1 MATKFNTFLIFEIM
15 ARDSKRITQ
24 KYWDSLSEDSRF
36 RVLRKVFSN
45 FPDSVNH
52 DYAKEKA
59 KELGWTWE
67 IIQRHVKQPVGENP
81 YKTMVDKT
89 WLM

>member
-1 MATKFNTFLIFEIM
+1 MADK
-15 ARDSKRITQ
+15 KKITR

-36 RVLRKVFSN
+36 RALRKVFSN
-45 FPDSVNH
+45 FSDSVNR

-59 KELGWTWE
+59 KNLDWMWT
-67 IIQRHVKQPVGENP
+67 IIQRHVKMPVGESH
-81 YKTMVDKT
+81 YKTCIDNT